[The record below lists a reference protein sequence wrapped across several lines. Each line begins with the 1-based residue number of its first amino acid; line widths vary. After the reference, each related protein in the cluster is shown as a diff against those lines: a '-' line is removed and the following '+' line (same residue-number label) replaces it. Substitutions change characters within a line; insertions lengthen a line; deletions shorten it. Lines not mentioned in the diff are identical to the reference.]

1 MRFARLQTGEVNRA
15 AEVHWCASGKVVN
28 VAWALSTLGAHVEML
43 SVVGRATGDSIRQQV
58 EQQGI
63 VGHWVTTSV
72 PTRVC
77 TTVLDEATKTT
88 TELVENTAAISD
100 DELRKF
106 AAMYEQS
113 VRRADL
119 VVLTGSLPLGA
130 PANFYHDL
138 LRATPCP
145 AILDFRGPELKAALE
160 CRPLLVKPNREE
172 LGKTVGRDL
181 LTEANLLDAIQ
192 ELRQAGAQ
200 WVAITDGG
208 RPLLAS
214 GRSAP
219 ESREQMLRLTPP
231 QVDAVNPIGAGDCLT
246 AGTAWGIVQGKDVP
260 TALALGVAAAVENVR
275 QLLPA
280 RLNPDSV
287 RQLAATLMRQD
298 V

>member
-1 MRFARLQTGEVNRA
+1 
-15 AEVHWCASGKVVN
+15 
-28 VAWALSTLGAHVEML
+28 
-43 SVVGRATGDSIRQQV
+43 
-58 EQQGI
+58 
-63 VGHWVTTSV
+63 
-72 PTRVC
+72 
-77 TTVLDEATKTT
+77 
-88 TELVENTAAISD
+88 
-100 DELRKF
+100 
-106 AAMYEQS
+106 
-113 VRRADL
+113 
-119 VVLTGSLPLGA
+119 
-130 PANFYHDL
+130 
-138 LRATPCP
+138 
-145 AILDFRGPELKAALE
+145 
-160 CRPLLVKPNREE
+160 
-172 LGKTVGRDL
+172 L